1 LVAGSFRND
10 QHTIKV
16 GLNYRFNWGAPV
28 GAPLAPGY

>member
-1 LVAGSFRND
+1 LIAGNFRND

-28 GAPLAPGY
+28 APLAPGY